1 MNAGQHSK
9 GERPEFEIVGERTIH
24 EGRVFRLLARSLRLA
39 SGKRQDV
46 DVILHPGAV
55 AIAARD
61 ETGRM
66 LLVRQIRAALGGPTL
81 EVPAG
86 RLEPG
91 EAPIDAARRELEE
104 ETGIRAGSWRR
115 LCSIVPAPGFCSEVL
130 HLFEARELE
139 TIPGGGRGCDAD
151 EELEVVWREPSTIH
165 ALDPVD
171 AKTLIC
177 ALLLGGFTPG
187 RDRGP

>member
-1 MNAGQHSK
+1 MPAGEQ
-9 GERPEFEIVGERTIH
+9 REFDLLGERTIH
-24 EGRVFRLLARSLRLA
+24 VGKVFRLLARSLRRA

-61 ETGRM
+61 ELGRV
-66 LLVRQIRAALGGPTL
+66 LLVRQVRAALGVSTL

-86 RLEPG
+86 GLEGNESPL
-91 EAPIDAARRELEE
+91 AAAKRELEE
-104 ETGIRAGSWRR
+104 ETGMRAGRWRKLR
-115 LCSIVPAPGFCSEVL
+115 SILPAPGFCSEII
-130 HLFEARELE
+130 HLFEARDLE
-139 TIPGGGRGCDAD
+139 QIPGGGKSCDED
-151 EELEVVWREPSTIH
+151 EELTVEWGDPASIH

-177 ALLLGGFTPG
+177 ALLLEGPSSPPG
-187 RDRGP
+187 RDP